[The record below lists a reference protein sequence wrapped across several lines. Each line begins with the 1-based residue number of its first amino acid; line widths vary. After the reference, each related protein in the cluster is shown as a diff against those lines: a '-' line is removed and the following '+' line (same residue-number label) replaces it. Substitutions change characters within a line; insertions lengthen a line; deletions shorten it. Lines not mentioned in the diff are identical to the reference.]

1 MTLSYINIYSRH
13 LPLMTLDLF
22 YQGMNVDILLPKS
35 GRVVY
40 LKEQKEVIK
49 MKFLNM
55 WI

>member
-1 MTLSYINIYSRH
+1 
-13 LPLMTLDLF
+13 MTLDLF

-40 LKEQKEVIK
+40 LKEQKEEIK